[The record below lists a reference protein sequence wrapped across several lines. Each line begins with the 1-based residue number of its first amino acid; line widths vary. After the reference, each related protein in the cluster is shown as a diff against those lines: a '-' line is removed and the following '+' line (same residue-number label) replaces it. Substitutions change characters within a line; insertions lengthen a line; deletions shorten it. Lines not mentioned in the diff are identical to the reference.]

1 GEPAEP
7 DRYLSYESR
16 ATGTLTHASAMG
28 VETWDIAPEGD
39 GAPCIFVHE
48 LVADFGPFLISC
60 SELFGFSEDSGQVT
74 LDDAQTLSSSPVA
87 IGETRADVMT
97 AELVIT
103 EAVGEI
109 NWQTHAIPANYLRRY
124 TVMGE
129 LDCDA
134 DPELACEGV
143 WSFDLVGEQTRD
155 DVAFRTGDP
164 Y

>member
-1 GEPAEP
+1 
-7 DRYLSYESR
+7 
-16 ATGTLTHASAMG
+16 
-28 VETWDIAPEGD
+28 
-39 GAPCIFVHE
+39 
-48 LVADFGPFLISC
+48 
-60 SELFGFSEDSGQVT
+60 
-74 LDDAQTLSSSPVA
+74 
-87 IGETRADVMT
+87 MT

-134 DPELACEGV
+134 DPELGCEGV
-143 WSFDLVGEQTRD
+143 WSFDLVGEQTKD